1 MVERTPILNF
11 LTHVILFLGFVF
23 CVAPFVIVVI
33 AASHNLK
40 DVNDVPMSL
49 LPGSDFWINI
59 KTAWTTADLG
69 PKLFNSFIMAAGVA
83 AGKVI
88 ISALTAFSIVYFRYP
103 GRMLIFW
110 LVFITLMLPLEVRI
124 VPTYAVV
131 ANVLSPYQ
139 TILDLTGLS
148 WLIEKISGV
157 QVSLSLGLLN
167 SYTGLIL
174 PLIATATGTFLYRQ
188 FFLTVPDELTEAARM
203 DGAGAVRF
211 FIDILLPLSRNNMAA
226 LATIMFSVGVEPVSV
241 AVAHHHRSVACD
253 SGDRTQA
260 AHPECRRH
268 AGMEHRHGRHAH
280 RHAAAARRRRGH
292 AALVRARPDRHR
304 KVGDEKMASITIRD
318 VYKSY
323 AKMQV
328 VHGVDL
334 DITSGEFVVILGP
347 SGCGKSTLLR
357 MIAGLEEISGGRS
370 PSTAPW
376 STSSSRASAV
386 APWCSR
392 TMRSIRI

>member
-11 LTHVILFLGFVF
+11 FTHLILFAGFIF
-23 CVAPFVIVVI
+23 CVAPFVIVAI

-49 LPGSDFWINI
+49 LPGSDFWGNV

-69 PKLFNSFIMAAGVA
+69 PKLFNSFVMAAGVA

-110 LVFITLMLPLEVRI
+110 LIFVTLMLPLEVRI

-139 TILDLTGLS
+139 AIMDVTGLS
-148 WLIEKISGV
+148 WLIEKVSGV

-167 SYTGLIL
+167 SYSGLIM

-203 DGAGAVRF
+203 DGAGALRF

-226 LATIMFSVGVEPVSV
+226 LGTIMFLWAWNQYLWPLLITTDQSHATAVTELKQLIPNVGG
-241 AVAHHHRSVACD
+241 A
-253 SGDRTQA
+253 
-260 AHPECRRH
+260 PEWH
-268 AGMEHRHGRHAH
+268 IAMAGTLIVMLPPLIVVVLMQRWFV
-280 RHAAAARRRRGH
+280 RGLI
-292 AALVRARPDRHR
+292 AT
-304 KVGDEKMASITIRD
+304 EK
-318 VYKSY
+318 
-323 AKMQV
+323 
-328 VHGVDL
+328 
-334 DITSGEFVVILGP
+334 
-347 SGCGKSTLLR
+347 
-357 MIAGLEEISGGRS
+357 
-370 PSTAPW
+370 
-376 STSSSRASAV
+376 
-386 APWCSR
+386 
-392 TMRSIRI
+392 